1 MLHDLYDYR
10 AMIANLVK
18 RDLVGRYKKSVLGF
32 LWSFIDPLLQLLIY
46 TILFTKIMPV
56 IDIPYFHLH
65 LFVALV
71 PWLFFASC
79 LTGGC
84 MSVIGQQ
91 DMLKKIYF
99 PREVLPVAFVTAQF
113 INMLMSFIMVFA
125 VLIITGYG
133 ISIMCILFF
142 PIVLIMQYMLAL
154 GITFVASAVTVYFRD
169 MQQILNALS
178 LVLMYAS
185 PVIYALQ
192 YVPQEYRFLYMMNP
206 ITRVIVAYRDI
217 LYFKQVPELSNMLI
231 GSVECFLAL
240 VIGAVIFRKMSKRFA
255 EEL

>member
-1 MLHDLYDYR
+1 MLHELYDYR
-10 AMIANLVK
+10 TMISSMVK

-32 LWSFIDPLLQLLIY
+32 LWSFIDPLIQLLIY
-46 TILFTKIMPV
+46 TFLFTVIMPTN
-56 IDIPYFHLH
+56 IPYFHIC

-71 PWLFFASC
+71 PWLFIASC

-113 INMLMSFIMVFA
+113 VNMVLSFIMVFF
-125 VLIITGYG
+125 VLLITGYG
-133 ISIMCILFF
+133 LSWTAILCL
-142 PIVLIMQYMLAL
+142 PLVMITEYILAL
-154 GITFVASAVTVYFRD
+154 GITFIASSITVYFRD
-169 MQQILNALS
+169 FQQILNALS

-185 PVIYALQ
+185 PIIYTLEF
-192 YVPQEYRFLYMMNP
+192 VPQKYRIFYMMNP
-206 ITRVIVAYRDI
+206 ITRVLVAYRDI
-217 LYFKQVPELSNMLI
+217 LYYKQLPELSNMVLGIIESLI
-231 GSVECFLAL
+231 VLF
-240 VIGAVIFRKMSKRFA
+240 IGVVVFKRLSRHFA